1 MLNSILHI
9 NGSKIIA
16 KDGEIGH
23 VKEAYFDDDN
33 WTIRYLVVDT
43 GAWLS
48 GREVLISPYAVV
60 QPLVQPQVLRSTSGK
75 QIGVS
80 LTQQQVIDS
89 PTTET
94 HLPVSRQHEREMSRH
109 YAFPAYWEGG
119 ELWAMSALPLVP
131 APLPTTVE
139 SEAEAAKRASEVP
152 LEDVHLRSSANVTG
166 YDLQASDDSIGHVSD
181 FIFDDES
188 WAIRY
193 LVVDTRNWLPGGKKV
208 LIATQWIERIDWADM
223 TVFTTLTRAEVK
235 ASPAYDE
242 SAIISRD
249 YEERL
254 HASYSRADYWD

>member
-43 GAWLS
+43 GTWLS

-60 QPLVQPQVLRSTSGK
+60 QPLGQHPNGGK
-75 QIGVS
+75 QIEVT
-80 LTQQQVIDS
+80 LTQQQVTDS

-94 HLPVSRQHEREMSRH
+94 HLPVSRQHEREMSRY
-109 YAFPAYWEGG
+109 YAFPSYWEGG

-131 APLPTTVE
+131 APLPTAVE

-166 YDLQASDDSIGHVSD
+166 YDLQATDDSIGHVSD

-193 LVVDTRNWLPGGKKV
+193 LVVDTRNWWPGGKKV
-208 LIATQWIERIDWADM
+208 LVATQWIARIDWADR
-223 TVFTTLTRAEVK
+223 TVFTTLTRDEVK
-235 ASPAYDE
+235 ASPTYDE